1 MNIDVRG
8 FLRIAAVLLPR
19 LIAAGCLVFALATTW
34 AWTITGI
41 LEPATLDVDYL
52 EMGAGNDL
60 LFVRAT
66 LALAVAFL
74 TTGWA
79 FLNGTCA
86 TRLLKLGLALTIL
99 AVFELSVTSLDRAAP
114 GFSDA
119 RFQEVIGD
127 HLEGRKL
134 TIDDIRKRL
143 GKPLMMYRDDRNVA
157 YAYTFTP
164 SGGFGWHKRFLT
176 FDAEGRL
183 VDFNNM
189 DEP

>member
-8 FLRIAAVLLPR
+8 FLRAAAVLLPR
-19 LIAAGCLVFALATTW
+19 LIAAGCLAFALATAW

-60 LFVRAT
+60 LLVRG
-66 LALAVAFL
+66 ALAVAIPFL
-74 TTGWA
+74 ATGWA
-79 FLNGTCA
+79 FLSGTRT
-86 TRLLKLGLALTIL
+86 TRLLKVGI
-99 AVFELSVTSLDRAAP
+99 AVAVPLLFDLSVSSLNRTAP

-127 HLEGRKL
+127 HLEGKKL
-134 TIDDIRKRL
+134 TLDDIRKRL
-143 GKPLMMYRDDRNVA
+143 GKPLMMYRYDRNVV